1 MMDRSRLKPWQA
13 SRCEVLINALL
24 VLSHAVVMAVT
35 EDTPGQSYSGSFSSK
50 VVIGKMITVWG
61 ASYGSDTGKDFQFA
75 IGDTDGASDRTWL
88 SNINNLYQGEVIC
101 GSSDRSKTFL
111 FPIAHYQLC
120 VNVNSKAGAYIKVPV
135 TSFAQV
141 GGAGKVPLYVEVNA
155 NGLATD
161 TDAKQAIIFTENVYF
176 DNINSKT
183 VLRFDDTAFSGV
195 GAIDHATDM
204 APINWKSTGKDGSTL
219 YTNMTKSDGTSFIH
233 LDHFKTIPSSGGYS
247 LARDVTRTASS
258 TDFRYDSTEFNGV
271 DACPTEAR
279 IDVTVYMD
287 LACLLTA
294 PGAGYAGT
302 VEVDFK
308 TESS

>member
-1 MMDRSRLKPWQA
+1 MMDRSRLKPWQT
-13 SRCEVLINALL
+13 SRYEVLINALL

-35 EDTPGQSYSGSFSSK
+35 EDTAGQSYSGSFSSK

-75 IGDTDGASDRTWL
+75 IGDTAGANDKTWL
-88 SNINNLYQGEVIC
+88 SYINNLYPGEVVC
-101 GSSDRSKTFL
+101 GSTRSKTFL

-135 TSFAQV
+135 TSFAQI
-141 GGAGKVPLYVEVNA
+141 GGTGKVPLYVEVNA
-155 NGLATD
+155 NGDATD
-161 TDAKQAIIFTENVYF
+161 ADAKQAIIFTGNDYF
-176 DNINSKT
+176 DNISSKT
-183 VLRFDDTAFSGV
+183 VLRFNDALFSNA
-195 GAIDHATDM
+195 GAIQHATAM
-204 APINWKSTGKDGSTL
+204 TTGNWGSTGKDGSTT

-233 LDHFKTIPSSGGYS
+233 LDHFATIPSSGGYS
-247 LARDVTRTASS
+247 LARNVTRTASS

-294 PGAGYAGT
+294 PGAGYTGT
-302 VEVDFK
+302 VEIDFK
-308 TESS
+308 PESS